1 VARCIVTEFR
11 LGINTGFATNRFV
24 EADDWTGIV
33 GRTLGLRIAQFTAD
47 LLYPW
52 YGAAVVDGQ
61 VEAIRECARRHDVA
75 IETTFTSAFT
85 RVNHVMHPVPAI
97 RQAWIEWFKTFCEIS
112 RRLGAEGVGSHFGIM
127 TVRDCADAATRARRV
142 AEGVEGWREIAEHA
156 KGLGIE
162 YLLFEPMS
170 IPRENAHTIAATA
183 ELYEKVNGDIAIP
196 MKLCL
201 DVDHGDATSG
211 DPRDVD
217 YEAWLREF
225 GAVSPVVHLK
235 QSSADKSGHWPFTA
249 EHNAKGVV
257 RPEKVLRA
265 LEEGGAERVSL
276 VLEFS
281 FRERFPAEGR
291 VIDDLRES
299 VDYWREYVVG

>member
-1 VARCIVTEFR
+1 MLTQFK

-33 GRTLGLRIAQFTAD
+33 GGTLGLSMVQFTAD
-47 LLYPW
+47 LLCPW
-52 YGAAVVDGQ
+52 YGQEVVDAQ
-61 VEAIRECARRHDVA
+61 IEEIKSCADRHDVK
-75 IETTFTSAFT
+75 IETAFTSAFT

-97 RQAWIEWFKTFCEIS
+97 RRAWIEWFKTFSQMS

-127 TVRDCADAATRARRV
+127 TVRDCADPTTRKRRM
-142 AEGVEGWREIAEHA
+142 AEGIEGWREIAEHA
-156 KGLGIE
+156 KGIGIA

-170 IPRENAHTIAATA
+170 IPRENAHTIAETA
-183 ELYEKVNGDIAIP
+183 ELYEMVNADIAIP
-196 MKLCL
+196 MRLCL

-211 DPRDVD
+211 DPRDID
-217 YEAWLREF
+217 YQAWLGEF

-249 EHNAKGVV
+249 DNNAKGVV

-281 FRERFPAEGR
+281 FRERFPAEAR
-291 VIDDLRES
+291 VIDDLKES
-299 VDYWREYVVG
+299 VAYWREHVRD